1 MGRRTAGKGGG
12 RETGRNGQ
20 SALCPPIV
28 YSTRGP
34 VAVLMAADNQVLL
47 ALPLVQ
53 PWNDSPPWTIF
64 RGGSF
69 VALRSIGRSAGKA
82 ACRCSL
88 SRRRC
93 GSGRTELAVARN
105 VRQLQPADRE
115 FSLTNHRHGP

>member
-64 RGGSF
+64 RGGIIRRAPIDR
-69 VALRSIGRSAGKA
+69 AL
-82 ACRCSL
+82 CRESSVPL
-88 SRRRC
+88 LFSRRWC
-93 GSGRTELAVARN
+93 GSGRTEL
-105 VRQLQPADRE
+105 
-115 FSLTNHRHGP
+115 